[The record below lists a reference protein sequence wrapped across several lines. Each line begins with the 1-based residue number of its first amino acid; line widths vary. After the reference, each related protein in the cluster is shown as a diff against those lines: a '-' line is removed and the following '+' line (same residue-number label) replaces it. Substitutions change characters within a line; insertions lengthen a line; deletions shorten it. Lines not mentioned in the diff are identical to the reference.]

1 MITFSLVNGKM
12 ITIRTVQLHMAVKIN
27 SVLQTFVIYR
37 MPSIMKL
44 WKPYMMTALYLV
56 GKINKSHII
65 FTLPVFAKV
74 RSDNSDLMMYLLSLG
89 LFSGT

>member
-1 MITFSLVNGKM
+1 
-12 ITIRTVQLHMAVKIN
+12 
-27 SVLQTFVIYR
+27 
-37 MPSIMKL
+37 
-44 WKPYMMTALYLV
+44 MMTALYLV

-65 FTLPVFAKV
+65 FTLPVFTKM